1 MKSVDDYKNNK
12 EARDE
17 VFRGATK
24 SFADEMRKLQDKEDE
39 NNREDQLKETANK
52 LAGYMKE
59 LEKK

>member
-12 EARDE
+12 ESRDK

-24 SFADEMRKLQDKEDE
+24 GLADEMRKLQEKEDE
-39 NNREDQLKETANK
+39 NNREDQLKETVNK